1 MIFFKKYLLVKG
13 TSSVSFT
20 IMKLYIHNRLLRK
33 TSWNYF
39 LLRRNGEDHSRFAN
53 LELTGDMMED
63 MVVSLTQ
70 TAA

>member
-1 MIFFKKYLLVKG
+1 
-13 TSSVSFT
+13 
-20 IMKLYIHNRLLRK
+20 MKLYIHNRLLRK

-39 LLRRNGEDHSRFAN
+39 LLRRNGEDHSSFVN
-53 LELTGDMMED
+53 LELTGDVMED